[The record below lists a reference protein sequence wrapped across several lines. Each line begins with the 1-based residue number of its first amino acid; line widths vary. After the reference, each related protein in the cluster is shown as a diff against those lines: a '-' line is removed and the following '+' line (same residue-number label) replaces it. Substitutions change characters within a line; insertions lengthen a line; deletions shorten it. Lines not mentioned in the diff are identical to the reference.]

1 MTAVND
7 WRHATASMETGDLV
21 VNMAL
26 VISAPDL
33 HKKCFQEAEKA
44 GLTAEEMPSLSWFKL
59 QFCPK
64 NATIHSALNYTGQFS
79 VKYMIQERTT
89 RKTHDGVHYARAI
102 YKYDR
107 VYAVSIR
114 DLASF
119 VCTDDKHKISVE
131 ELFFP
136 VAALPCG
143 RRVLIRKNEVF
154 QIADHDFSNLSLIPT
169 VILINHIMESVEES
183 CTEENQTFC

>member
-1 MTAVND
+1 MQQ
-7 WRHATASMETGDLV
+7 RSMETGDLV

-33 HKKCFQEAEKA
+33 HKK
-44 GLTAEEMPSLSWFKL
+44 LTAKEMPSLSWFKL
-59 QFCPK
+59 QFYPK
-64 NATIHSALNYTGQFS
+64 DATIHSALNYTGQFS
-79 VKYMIQERTT
+79 VKNMIQERTT
-89 RKTHDGVHYARAI
+89 RKAHDGVHYARAI

-131 ELFFP
+131 EP
-136 VAALPCG
+136 V
-143 RRVLIRKNEVF
+143 
-154 QIADHDFSNLSLIPT
+154 FS
-169 VILINHIMESVEES
+169 S
-183 CTEENQTFC
+183 CRFTLWASGAC